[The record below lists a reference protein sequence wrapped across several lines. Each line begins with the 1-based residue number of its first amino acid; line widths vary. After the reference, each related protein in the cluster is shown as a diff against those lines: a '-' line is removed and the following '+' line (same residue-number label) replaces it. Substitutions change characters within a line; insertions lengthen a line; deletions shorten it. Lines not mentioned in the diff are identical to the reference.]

1 MKKKKRFTYLKLS
14 KHSDFTECD
23 VKNRPTHLW
32 GDIILSLAFSRFRL
46 NIQTQKLNHI
56 SLLAKLLT
64 HSL

>member
-1 MKKKKRFTYLKLS
+1 MFEHRQ
-14 KHSDFTECD
+14 DEQ
-23 VKNRPTHLW
+23 KNRPTHLW
-32 GDIILSLAFSRFRL
+32 GDIILRLAFSRFQL